1 MKIVTENGD
10 NPPGLSVYMAS
21 MRDHPNK
28 APAPKHRRTPRWI
41 SRLGRMIAKSKLAAV
56 IFSWFGVGYLE
67 LVYWT
72 NRFVV
77 EPQNAVDVAA
87 PEQPVILAVW
97 HGQHILLPALR
108 INMPA
113 SVMISRS
120 FDGEITAR
128 IAEAYGSKPIR
139 ASGGRKGK
147 MSVKKGGMHGFL
159 EMLNAL
165 EHGENVVQT
174 ADIPKGTS
182 RRVGEGIIRLAAI
195 SGRPIIPLA
204 VASSRR
210 YKFGNAWDKTSL
222 NMPFGRSAICMGSIV
237 RVPLAKDKQQS
248 ARIKLENELNR
259 ITKRAYEL
267 AGAPNE

>member
-1 MKIVTENGD
+1 MTGNNDKPT
-10 NPPGLSVYMAS
+10 L
-21 MRDHPNK
+21 
-28 APAPKHRRTPRWI
+28 PKRRSTPRWMKK
-41 SRLGRMIAKSKLAAV
+41 LGRNISNSKWSAV
-56 IFSWFGVGYLE
+56 VFSGLGVAYLE

-77 EPQNAVDVAA
+77 EPENALETVE

-108 INMPA
+108 INLPA

-120 FDGEITAR
+120 LDGEITAR
-128 IAEAYGSKPIR
+128 IAKVYGSKAIR
-139 ASGGRKGK
+139 ASGGREQKRNLE
-147 MSVKKGGMHGFL
+147 KGGMRGFL
-159 EMLNAL
+159 EMLEAL
-165 EHGENVVQT
+165 QRGENVVQT

-182 RRVGEGIIRLAAI
+182 RHVGAGIIRLAAK

-210 YKFGNAWDKTSL
+210 YTFEKAWDRAAL
-222 NMPFGRSAICMGSIV
+222 NMPFGRTAICMGKIV
-237 RVPLAKDKQQS
+237 TVPAVKEDHEA
-248 ARIKLENELNR
+248 ARIELEDELNR

-267 AGAPNE
+267 AGCAHE